1 MDSRS
6 RKLHSRGGLE
16 HLPKCIS
23 LVAEAARRAELSAAR
38 HRALESATREAYLA
52 IVEGD
57 ARDSRRGPVEV
68 EVAWD
73 RDSVTVSLT
82 HGGPGLE
89 RLFDGVPAD
98 PRVLAMR
105 HSLDEVSYTQS
116 TRDGHRLLLRA
127 PDEAPPRRAG
137 AVPEPGAPGPAP
149 GVR

>member
-23 LVAEAARRAELSAAR
+23 LVAEAARRAMLSSSR
-38 HRALESATREAYLA
+38 HQALEAATREAYLA
-52 IVEGD
+52 IVQGD
-57 ARDSRRGPVEV
+57 PHDSRRGPVEV

-82 HGGPGLE
+82 HAGPGLE
-89 RLFDGVPAD
+89 RLFEGVPAD
-98 PRVLAMR
+98 PRVVAMR
-105 HSLDEVSYTQS
+105 HSLDEVSYAQS

-127 PDEAPPRRAG
+127 HVEGGPERRASVHR
-137 AVPEPGAPGPAP
+137 ASPGKSGTS
-149 GVR
+149 R